1 MPEGRKLSTA
11 PQAFTCRMEALL
23 ATPITDEDTGSAAT
37 LEVPLA
43 GQAFKVK
50 AGRQQCLGSA

>member
-1 MPEGRKLSTA
+1 MPEGRKLGTA

-37 LEVPLA
+37 LA